1 MSRSTNLHCNMYG
14 FPISLVS
21 ATVRV
26 YPHQKQQ
33 LLSVTSLNSYN
44 RFVTSFLTLIS
55 FVAGQNKIL
64 YDNLRLQM
72 EGKKPSKKYD
82 GYTSCPLVTGY
93 SKCILAEFDYDGK
106 PLETLPINQAKERVS
121 SFLMKKEIMPTL
133 YWKLMLK
140 YDYFS

>member
-1 MSRSTNLHCNMYG
+1 M
-14 FPISLVS
+14 
-21 ATVRV
+21 
-26 YPHQKQQ
+26 
-33 LLSVTSLNSYN
+33 
-44 RFVTSFLTLIS
+44 IS